1 MAFAVLIFSEGFGC
15 APLHFSIMP
24 LNDDVFPS
32 HVEHTTRKVACRST
46 SLLKG
51 DEFNNEALSNAVADI
66 FSHSTSTTITK
77 MQKNR
82 ITTFDRPSLLNS
94 VGFSST
100 SQLSSSAAIKV
111 KK

>member
-1 MAFAVLIFSEGFGC
+1 MSREIQKMAFAVLIFSEGFGC

-32 HVEHTTRKVACRST
+32 HVEHTYYRKVASSST

-66 FSHSTSTTITK
+66 FSHSTSQTITK
-77 MQKNR
+77 MQKKLGHC
-82 ITTFDRPSLLNS
+82 I
-94 VGFSST
+94 
-100 SQLSSSAAIKV
+100 
-111 KK
+111 